1 MKIYRRSVVVGLGSM
16 VVGVMFFSPGTF
28 AQGIPVISV
37 SELAQDLL
45 VVQNLKSQLTSMTAQ
60 FNALTGNR
68 SLGQI
73 LNNPTLVNYLPSQ
86 WQSVYSQVKSGQL
99 QGLSSA
105 ATQVMSDEGMTS
117 TTTTQAR
124 YNQTLAS
131 NKAMTMAAYQ
141 SSADRLTNIQSL
153 MQQSDLTQDPAAK
166 ADLQNRLSAEN
177 AMIQN
182 EQTRLNLMMQLQK
195 QEEELAL
202 KQDSDSF
209 QNMLMGGGTNAAE

>member
-1 MKIYRRSVVVGLGSM
+1 MRYGRRSIVVGIGAMAM
-16 VVGVMFFSPGTF
+16 VAAFFSPGAF

-105 ATQVMSDEGMTS
+105 ATQVMNDEGMTS
-117 TTTTQAR
+117 STATQAR

-195 QEEELAL
+195 QEQELAQ

-209 QNMLMGGGTNAAE
+209 QNMLMGGGSNAAE

>member
-1 MKIYRRSVVVGLGSM
+1 MKIYRRSVAIGLGSV
-16 VVGVMFFSPGTF
+16 VVGALLFGPGAF

-73 LNNPTLVNYLPSQ
+73 LNNPSLVNYLPSQ

-105 ATQVMSDEGMTS
+105 ATQVMNDEGMTS
-117 TTTTQAR
+117 TTTTQSR
-124 YNQTLAS
+124 YNETLAS

-182 EQTRLNLMMQLQK
+182 EQTRLNLMVQLQK
-195 QEEELAL
+195 QEQELAQ

-209 QNMLMGGGTNAAE
+209 QTMLMGGGTNAAE

>member
-16 VVGVMFFSPGTF
+16 VAGVMFFSPGAF

-182 EQTRLNLMMQLQK
+182 EQTRLNLMVQLQK

>member
-1 MKIYRRSVVVGLGSM
+1 MKHHIGMTVRVVGLALASSL
-16 VVGVMFFSPGTF
+16 FAAQPSF

-68 SLGQI
+68 GLGQI
-73 LNNPTLVNYLPSQ
+73 LNNPALVSYLPSQ
-86 WQSVYSQVKSGQL
+86 WQSVYSEVKSGQL

-105 ATQVMSDEGMTS
+105 ATQVMNDEGMTS
-117 TTTTQAR
+117 STTTQAR

-131 NKAMTMAAYQ
+131 NKAMTEAAYQ
-141 SSADRLTNIQSL
+141 SSADRLTNIESL

-182 EQTRLNLMMQLQK
+182 EQTRLNLMMQLEK
-195 QEEELAL
+195 QEADLAQ
-202 KQDSDSF
+202 KQDSENF
-209 QNMLMGGGTNAAE
+209 QTMLMGGGSPAE

>member
-1 MKIYRRSVVVGLGSM
+1 MKSSIRFGSGIVGLLIAGS
-16 VVGVMFFSPGTF
+16 VAFSQDAF

-45 VVQNLKSQLTSMTAQ
+45 VVENLKSQLVSMKTQ
-60 FNALTGNR
+60 LTALTGNR

-73 LNNPTLVNYLPSQ
+73 MNNPTLVNYLPSQ

-105 ATQVMSDEGMTS
+105 ATQIMSDEGMTS
-117 TTTTQAR
+117 NTTSQAR

-141 SSADRLTNIQSL
+141 ASADRLTNIQSL
-153 MQQSDLTQDPAAK
+153 MQQSDLTEDPAAK

-182 EQTRLNLMMQLQK
+182 EQTRLSLMQHLQDQEAQLAAK
-195 QEEELAL
+195 QNGE
-202 KQDSDSF
+202 SF
-209 QNMLMGGGTNAAE
+209 QKTIMGGTSSTQ